1 VGADKPGRKSERS
14 VAPHVR
20 RLRVRALRNRLQE
33 SLLFLPA
40 IMLLGSIGVGL
51 ALIELHQVDV
61 STRWPRPF
69 HLSEEVATALLSTIA
84 GAMITTAGV
93 VFSILVV
100 SLQLAS
106 GQFSPRV
113 LRGFWR
119 DRHVQVLIGLLMSTF
134 AISVLALTSIDPE
147 TGEYPPYMVTATL
160 LLTLASVASIVIYLD
175 RVSRQQYVGRIMERV
190 VDETHGLTAE
200 LPFGKR
206 VGMRV
211 GDEVPPPD
219 LARLGPPFV
228 VRAPVDGWVQQISR
242 RAVVAAVPPDSVVR
256 LDTRVGTYT
265 TIDMPIA
272 TIWPI
277 PPAVDQPRVARLL
290 AEAVIVGTSRTM
302 QQDIDFGL
310 DQLNDIA
317 LRGMAD
323 EGTDLST
330 ATEAIFRLGSVLRP
344 LLLAD
349 LPPHSVRDGQGR
361 VLLTPVDLDHAGY
374 VRQALDQV
382 RIHAAPYPQV
392 QHALVRTLR
401 MLLDAISTVEDR
413 DRARAELERQLDLA
427 VAGSGKVTRL
437 LTEDLRRIEAAREEA
452 ARE

>member
-1 VGADKPGRKSERS
+1 
-14 VAPHVR
+14 
-20 RLRVRALRNRLQE
+20 
-33 SLLFLPA
+33 
-40 IMLLGSIGVGL
+40 MLLGSIGVGL
-51 ALIELHQVDV
+51 ALIELYHLDI
-61 STRWPRPF
+61 TTHWPRPF
-69 HLSEEVATALLSTIA
+69 HLPEEVATALLSTIA

-134 AISVLALTSIDPE
+134 ALSVLALTSISRK
-147 TGEYPPYMVTATL
+147 TGEYPPYMESVTL

-200 LPFGKR
+200 LPYGKR

-219 LARLGPPFV
+219 LASLGPPFV

-242 RAVVAAVPPDSVVR
+242 RAVVAAVPPDSVIR
-256 LDTRVGTYT
+256 LETRVGTFT
-265 TIDMPIA
+265 TIDMPLA
-272 TIWPI
+272 MIWPI
-277 PPAVDQPRVARLL
+277 PPAAEQPRIARHV
-290 AEAVIVGTSRTM
+290 AEAMIVGTSRTM

-323 EGTDLST
+323 DGTDLST

-349 LPPHSVRDGQGR
+349 LPPQSVRDGRGR

-382 RIHAAPYPQV
+382 RIHAAPHPQV

-413 DRARAELERQLDLA
+413 DRARGEVERQLDLA
-427 VAGSGKVTRL
+427 VAGSEQVDRL
-437 LTEDLRRIEAAREEA
+437 LPADRRRIEAARE
-452 ARE
+452 

>member
-1 VGADKPGRKSERS
+1 
-14 VAPHVR
+14 
-20 RLRVRALRNRLQE
+20 LRVRALRNRLQE

-40 IMLLGSIGVGL
+40 IMLLLSTGVGL
-51 ALIELHQVDV
+51 ALIELSRFGV
-61 STRWPRPF
+61 TTNWPRPF
-69 HLSEEVATALLSTIA
+69 RLREEVAIALLSTIA

-134 AISVLALTSIDPE
+134 AISVLALTSIDAE
-147 TGEYPPYMVTATL
+147 TGEYPPYIVAATL

-190 VDETHGLTAE
+190 VGETRELIAE
-200 LPFGKR
+200 LPYGKR

-211 GDEVPPPD
+211 GDEVAPPD
-219 LARLGPPFV
+219 PARLGPPFV
-228 VRAPVDGWVQQISR
+228 VRSPRDGWVQQMSR
-242 RAVVAAVPPDSVVR
+242 RAVVAAAPPDSVIR
-256 LDTRVGTYT
+256 LETRVGTYT
-265 TIDMPIA
+265 SSDMPIA

-277 PPAVDQPRVARLL
+277 PPEADQPRIARLL
-290 AEAVIVGTSRTM
+290 AEAVIIGTSRTM
-302 QQDIDFGL
+302 QQDIDFGV

-323 EGTDLST
+323 EGSDLST

-344 LLLAD
+344 LLLVD
-349 LPPHSVRDGQGR
+349 LPPQSVRDGRGR

-382 RIHAAPYPQV
+382 RIHAASYPQV
-392 QHALVRTLR
+392 QHGLVRTLR
-401 MLLDAISTVEDR
+401 MLMDAISTMDGR
-413 DRARAELERQLDLA
+413 DRARTELQRQLDLA
-427 VAGSGKVTRL
+427 VAGSQQEGRL
-437 LTEDLRRIEAAREEA
+437 LPDDRRRIEAARE
-452 ARE
+452 

>member
-1 VGADKPGRKSERS
+1 
-14 VAPHVR
+14 
-20 RLRVRALRNRLQE
+20 LRVRALRNALQE
-33 SLLFLPA
+33 SLLFLPTV
-40 IMLLGSIGVGL
+40 MLLGTVGL
-51 ALIELHQVDV
+51 GVLIIELHNLDI
-61 STRWPRPF
+61 TTHWPRPF
-69 HLSEEVATALLSTIA
+69 HLATDVATALLSTIA

-119 DRHVQVLIGLLMSTF
+119 DRHVQVLVGLLMSTF
-134 AISVLALTSIDPE
+134 AISVLALTSINRK
-147 TGEYPPYMVTATL
+147 TGEYPPYMVSATL

-190 VDETHGLTAE
+190 VGETRGLIAE
-200 LPFGKR
+200 LPYGKR

-211 GDEVPPPD
+211 GEAVPPPD
-219 LARLGPPFV
+219 LESLGPPFV
-228 VRAPVDGWVQQISR
+228 VRSPGDGWVQQISR
-242 RAVVAAVPPDSVVR
+242 RAVVAAAPVDSVIR
-256 LDTRVGTYT
+256 LEARVGTYT
-265 TIDMPIA
+265 SSDMPIA

-277 PPAVDQPRVARLL
+277 PPAADQPRIARLV
-290 AEAVIVGTSRTM
+290 AEAMIIGTSRTM
-302 QQDIDFGL
+302 QQDIDFGV

-323 EGTDLST
+323 EGSDLST

-344 LLLAD
+344 LLLVD
-349 LPPHSVRDGQGR
+349 LPPTSVRDAYGR

-382 RIHAAPYPQV
+382 RIHAASYPQV

-401 MLLDAISTVEDR
+401 MLLDAISTMEDR

-427 VAGSGKVTRL
+427 VVGSERMDRL
-437 LTEDLRRIEAAREEA
+437 LPEDRRRIKAARE
-452 ARE
+452 